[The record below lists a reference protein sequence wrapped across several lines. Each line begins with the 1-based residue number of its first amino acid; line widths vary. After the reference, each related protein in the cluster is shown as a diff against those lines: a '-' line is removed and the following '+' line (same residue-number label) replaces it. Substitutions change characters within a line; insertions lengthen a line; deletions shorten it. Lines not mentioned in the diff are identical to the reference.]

1 MLNHVFTL
9 CCILLLFTGAVIV
22 FTALLSVTFLNRKIQ
37 RFMWLGILFVV
48 LGLVVV
54 GIADVF
60 GGVSYVTVTT
70 LTDDRQLRNSREE
83 DSCWIIG
90 SFSLLRISVNS
101 FYY

>member
-1 MLNHVFTL
+1 M
-9 CCILLLFTGAVIV
+9 IV

-70 LTDDRQLRNSREE
+70 LSDDRLLNNSEE
-83 DSCWIIG
+83 D
-90 SFSLLRISVNS
+90 F
-101 FYY
+101 

>member
-9 CCILLLFTGAVIV
+9 CCVLLLFTGAVIV

-37 RFMWLGILFVV
+37 SFMWLGILFVV

-60 GGVSYVTVTT
+60 GGVS
-70 LTDDRQLRNSREE
+70 SRYTIC
-83 DSCWIIG
+83 SSRSG
-90 SFSLLRISVNS
+90 SSRYS
-101 FYY
+101 